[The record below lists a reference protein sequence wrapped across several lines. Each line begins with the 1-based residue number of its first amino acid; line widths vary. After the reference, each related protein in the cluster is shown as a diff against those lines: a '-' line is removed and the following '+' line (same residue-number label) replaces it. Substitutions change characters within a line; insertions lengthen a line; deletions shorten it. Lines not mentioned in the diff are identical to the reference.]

1 MTGEAPRPA
10 RTSRRPCRGS
20 PFLLYRKRL
29 TIALEF
35 SRMSIQLDDWV
46 TAQEAANALG
56 VSRPRVHQLV
66 RTGELEAR
74 RMAGRLFVG
83 SRSLE
88 RVQRGRRSRGR
99 PAIRKPLTLLEL
111 RQQRDQIVAIGRRHG
126 AGDIRVFGS
135 VARGDARPDSDVDF
149 LVTLDPGRTVL
160 DLSEL
165 IIDLEEAL
173 RRPIDVVEIRRP
185 SRRSAGIHA
194 E

>member
-1 MTGEAPRPA
+1 M
-10 RTSRRPCRGS
+10 
-20 PFLLYRKRL
+20 
-29 TIALEF
+29 
-35 SRMSIQLDDWV
+35 
-46 TAQEAANALG
+46 LG

-66 RTGELEAR
+66 RAGELEAR

-99 PAIRKPLTLLEL
+99 PPIRKPLTLHEL

-185 SRRSAGIHA
+185 SRSESDGTCAISATASVESSDTPQRRLRIFSRIRSRRMPSAGVCRRSPTRRGA
-194 E
+194 TCPTS